1 MAIVPL
7 NFPTV
12 LRLGSERQDLLKHFR
27 HVIVGGGA
35 IPQAHV
41 TAAASTMP
49 GVLIQK
55 CSLGREIYIENFQGF
70 QSR

>member
-27 HVIVGGGA
+27 HVIVSGGA

-41 TAAASTMP
+41 TAAANTMP
-49 GVLIQK
+49 GVFVQK
-55 CSLGREIYIENFQGF
+55 CSLGREIYVKNFVVHGF
-70 QSR
+70 